1 MITKNVIVCQYEH
14 HNFASSLCPTVRQK
28 TQSQNGKI
36 PAPSPLESWAYKDK
50 IRWDLMKCLWHQ
62 INNFRRE
69 HLQSS
74 TSLSLLSGWQS
85 SGATN
90 YLQSHSAKPTLILT
104 SGSLFSHLRSA
115 ILMMV
120 TSLFFMHQLVLF
132 FVGEKAKYCI
142 VIMAFCVFFVWWNCI
157 LYNFMQCVF
166 KMLQIFIG
174 LCSYVLTLR
183 NKKWNLLVSEVE
195 NKILRIVLHKYRRM
209 WKYWRSVTLSIAS
222 TLTLVPRK

>member
-1 MITKNVIVCQYEH
+1 
-14 HNFASSLCPTVRQK
+14 
-28 TQSQNGKI
+28 
-36 PAPSPLESWAYKDK
+36 
-50 IRWDLMKCLWHQ
+50 MKCLWHQ
-62 INNFRRE
+62 INNFRGE

-183 NKKWNLLVSEVE
+183 NKKLNLLVSGVG
-195 NKILRIVLHKYRRM
+195 NKILRIVIHKYRGQKYENYEDLWHWTLHQYWHLFLSNNHLVSEDVVFVIIQCVAETNFLQSQWFYHIN
-209 WKYWRSVTLSIAS
+209 WKNSSPLQD
-222 TLTLVPRK
+222 LQ